1 MTEAKKRVV
10 SVGIISATLF
20 AVLALCML
28 TLTNVVRASQY
39 AISSDEIVDF
49 TPMNQENEQVAY
61 LTDGDFLPSSRTA
74 YGQILKDITASKSK
88 ISLNYDGAV
97 MTFDRGVWA
106 HATSNVDFDLRPY
119 HDEYDYLLFYVGL
132 LIYDRS

>member
-1 MTEAKKRVV
+1 MTEVKKRVV

-74 YGQILKDITASKSK
+74 YGQNSKG
-88 ISLNYDGAV
+88 Y
-97 MTFDRGVWA
+97 
-106 HATSNVDFDLRPY
+106 Y
-119 HDEYDYLLFYVGL
+119 C
-132 LIYDRS
+132 